1 MKVALVCKC
10 LMLGLLHINEFLMK
24 QMFDEIETVFSWHLR
39 LHGVF
44 DIGLFEK

>member
-24 QMFDEIETVFSWHLR
+24 QMFDEIETVFS
-39 LHGVF
+39 
-44 DIGLFEK
+44 